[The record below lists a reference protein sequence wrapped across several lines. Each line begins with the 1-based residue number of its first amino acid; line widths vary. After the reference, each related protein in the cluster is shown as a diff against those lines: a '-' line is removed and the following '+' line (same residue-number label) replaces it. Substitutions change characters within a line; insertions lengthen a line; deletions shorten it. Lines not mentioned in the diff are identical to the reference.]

1 MPYRTKAQVVSPSVA
16 TFDMPALGLSTVL
29 RNRNYF
35 LLFRS
40 RLLTSPGSATLD
52 CVWAEIYRIV
62 CQKSALSPGDMEE
75 TIRPSG
81 LEAINVKEGR
91 AHLFSMLSCGS
102 PDPDFFLPDPGLK
115 RHRIRSKEF

>member
-1 MPYRTKAQVVSPSVA
+1 MPYRTKALVVSPCVA
-16 TFDMPALGLSTVL
+16 TLDYVQCCGTATIFYSYGPDVW
-29 RNRNYF
+29 
-35 LLFRS
+35 
-40 RLLTSPGSATLD
+40 TSPGSGSATLD

-91 AHLFSMLSCGS
+91 APPHQYAVGGADPRILIFSS
-102 PDPDFFLPDPGLK
+102 
-115 RHRIRSKEF
+115 RIQA

>member
-1 MPYRTKAQVVSPSVA
+1 MCGDLGHASPWIMYSVA
-16 TFDMPALGLSTVL
+16 EPQLFFTLPVPTLVKSRFRV
-29 RNRNYF
+29 RN
-35 LLFRS
+35 
-40 RLLTSPGSATLD
+40 PD

-91 AHLFSMLSCGS
+91 APPHQYAVGGADPRILIFSS
-102 PDPDFFLPDPGLK
+102 
-115 RHRIRSKEF
+115 RIQA